1 MDSQPVVVH
10 NSLAGNDFLVRIG
23 VPDGDGEVDP
33 WSLAQ
38 WVGDACTKIRAAA
51 GARTRWCITC
61 SCADDGDTEQR
72 FDVLVHQD
80 VAPALP
86 QSVDGFLILSSTPR
100 MPEAIA
106 AEELAA
112 ALAATPFAAEK
123 HLTQPERVGVS
134 AVSPAVMAKFWWS
147 AIGGTG
153 GLRTYRMLLV
163 TTRVRCSSD
172 TSGGFGWADYPP
184 RCGEEVDV
192 QFTW

>member
-1 MDSQPVVVH
+1 MASLPVIVH
-10 NSLAGNDFLVRIG
+10 NSLAGNDFIVRIG
-23 VPDGDGEVDP
+23 VPDGDGDVDVWP
-33 WSLAQ
+33 LAQ
-38 WVGDACTKIRAAA
+38 WVATACLKIRAA

-61 SCADDGDTEQR
+61 SCADEGETEQR

-100 MPEAIA
+100 MPETIA

-172 TSGGFGWADYPP
+172 TSGGFRWADYPP